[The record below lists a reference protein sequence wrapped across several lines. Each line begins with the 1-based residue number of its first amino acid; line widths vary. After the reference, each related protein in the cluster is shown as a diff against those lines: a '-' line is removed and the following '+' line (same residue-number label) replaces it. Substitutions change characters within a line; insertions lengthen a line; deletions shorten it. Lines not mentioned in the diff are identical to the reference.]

1 MTTHTWEWWY
11 RFASEVLGLDEPE
24 AREYADRRALEDANR
39 ERNAGLPVGE
49 GSGRRSAPV
58 RT

>member
-39 ERNAGLPVGE
+39 ERNGGLSVAQRSTPAV
-49 GSGRRSAPV
+49 RR
-58 RT
+58 